1 MKRTSNPIV
10 AVATITLILTVLTLS
25 CGDQPES
32 TPPRTTEQSFDTFTF
47 YDVGR
52 NTIFSKSLRRELTR
66 VLGDDAIERR
76 NIIDLEINEKGFLND
91 HFPDLDTINRQ
102 LNSPLGER
110 VDHNTVKLM
119 YRYARKKN
127 VPFDYIEVV
136 FSQYSRTP
144 ILINVRFK
152 TDEADTLANL
162 ESKYG
167 PPKIIAWDQPNAKS
181 LYWRK
186 NEDLLMVSMVP
197 DQIGIPR
204 YRLAIYYTQNLKELI
219 KAEEIENEKRR
230 QPQTE
235 SGKTAF

>member
-1 MKRTSNPIV
+1 MKRVTNSIV
-10 AVATITLILTVLTLS
+10 AVAITVILTLLTLS
-25 CGDQPES
+25 CGDQQPS
-32 TPPRTTEQSFDTFTF
+32 TPPRTTEQISDTFTF
-47 YDVGR
+47 FDVGR
-52 NTIFSKSLRRELTR
+52 SSIFSKSLRRELSK

-76 NIIDLEINEKGFLND
+76 NIINLEVNYKGFLKD

-127 VPFDYIEVV
+127 VPFDYIEII
-136 FSQYSRTP
+136 FSQYSQAP
-144 ILINVRFK
+144 VLINIRFK
-152 TDEADTLANL
+152 NDEADTLANI
-162 ESKYG
+162 ESEYG

-181 LYWRK
+181 LFWRK
-186 NEDLLMVSMVP
+186 DQDLLMVSMIP

-219 KAEEIENEKRR
+219 KAEEIENEKSPASARSI
-230 QPQTE
+230 Q
-235 SGKTAF
+235 